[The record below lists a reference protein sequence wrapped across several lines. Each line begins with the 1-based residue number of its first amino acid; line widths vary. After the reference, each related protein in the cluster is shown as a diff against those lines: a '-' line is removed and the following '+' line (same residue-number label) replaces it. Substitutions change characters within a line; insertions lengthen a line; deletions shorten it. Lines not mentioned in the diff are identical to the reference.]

1 MIKKVLICY
10 TYYEGKEGPL
20 PSNEATENLKFFL
33 DNGIIN
39 DSKYLYCINVNG
51 SYKFDFNSY
60 LKKNKRVRLFEGNGK
75 CQLEGYLNIFKHI
88 DINDFYY
95 FFFMYDKIKGPY
107 NKDKLK
113 YNWIEYFTN
122 YLEKYNLIISSYGTS
137 PMGKL
142 FRIPYITMKFMV
154 MNKKTFNLLLK
165 KKYFTDNF
173 YDDKSKDYHNN
184 PFNHV
189 EIKLSYLLLDN
200 GINYVVL
207 DTSGIYDL
215 NLVKFYKERDWNKLF
230 EIIKNLHKNNDK
242 AIINKIFWSGESMKK
257 IFELRDK
264 KYIKKLSKDRN
275 VDNLEKW

>member
-1 MIKKVLICY
+1 
-10 TYYEGKEGPL
+10 
-20 PSNEATENLKFFL
+20 
-33 DNGIIN
+33 
-39 DSKYLYCINVNG
+39 
-51 SYKFDFNSY
+51 
-60 LKKNKRVRLFEGNGK
+60 
-75 CQLEGYLNIFKHI
+75 
-88 DINDFYY
+88 
-95 FFFMYDKIKGPY
+95 
-107 NKDKLK
+107 
-113 YNWIEYFTN
+113 
-122 YLEKYNLIISSYGTS
+122 
-137 PMGKL
+137 
-142 FRIPYITMKFMV
+142 MV

-207 DTSGIYDL
+207 DTNGIYDL
-215 NLVKFYKERDWNKLF
+215 NLIKFYKERNWNKLF

-242 AIINKIFWSGESMKK
+242 ALINKIFWSGESMKK